1 MTFGEKLRK
10 YRTEK
15 RLSQAELAK
24 LAGLGVNTITT
35 MKAERHIR
43 RIEKYIRRLRRYSV
57 LTPTIYITRTM
68 ILLR

>member
-24 LAGLGVNTITT
+24 LAGLGVNTISN
-35 MKAERHIR
+35 R

>member
-24 LAGLGVNTITT
+24 LAGLGVNTISNY
-35 MKAERHIR
+35 ESGHIR

>member
-24 LAGLGVNTITT
+24 LAGLGVNTISNY
-35 MKAERHIR
+35 E
-43 RIEKYIRRLRRYSV
+43 S
-57 LTPTIYITRTM
+57 
-68 ILLR
+68 